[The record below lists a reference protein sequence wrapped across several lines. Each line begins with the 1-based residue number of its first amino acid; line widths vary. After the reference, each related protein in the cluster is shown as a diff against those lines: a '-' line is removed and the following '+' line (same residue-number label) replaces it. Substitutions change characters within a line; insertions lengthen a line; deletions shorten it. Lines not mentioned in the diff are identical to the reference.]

1 MTLPSFRINQPG
13 GGGTGTLD
21 TARPYGLRQGLAV
34 ELVTTETGPYL
45 WEIVSAPPGS
55 SATLSDATS
64 ATATLTPDVTNLP
77 WRIRLTT
84 GSGVSAKT
92 RVFILGADLNS
103 DGVQVGEGFMLPAY
117 GEKEGEDN
125 STSRGYATRVEAIIE
140 TLRVLAGSGGSGGS
154 TSTVIYDEGAVGPTE
169 PTYATFADAHVA
181 ALNLVT
187 STGGPVD
194 LVIVR
199 NNDPPAVPAGTWSM
213 ARRIRV
219 RMVAPTDLPLPQAL
233 QIDSGAIFEDPVYF
247 EGIDFSGNLSTFLF
261 VSSTSIPLDITFR
274 RCVHDGTGDASD
286 MAELETGTSRFV
298 FQDQCDFS
306 LDTTH
311 FATLAAGKN
320 VYVRAEEESLLNAE
334 AFGGTAGTLDSFE
347 GAGANIEAQASFSGT
362 HNAESAV
369 LDSLSRAQY
378 AIGVNGQRIATL
390 SDPATDYDA
399 DNMRSRDQAI
409 QDAALRVF
417 RYVGVAG
424 SVDNDTTG
432 WVTIG
437 SVTVD
442 PSLLRDA
449 PDLTPAYT
457 FRGDLQIV
465 EASPGTVTAEV
476 RLLDSSLTS
485 LGTAAST
492 LSGATTFPE
501 HAFVALTAGNSNGQ
515 LRPAVTTYL
524 VQLRRQGGS
533 AGDRAICHNAHVE
546 VRWS

>member
-21 TARPYGLRQGLAV
+21 TARPYGLRQGVAV
-34 ELVTTETGPYL
+34 NLVTTETGPYL
-45 WEIVSAPPGS
+45 WEIVAAPPGS
-55 SATLSDATS
+55 AAALSNAEE
-64 ATATLTPDVTNLP
+64 ATASITPDVTNLP

-84 GSGVSAKT
+84 GTGISAKT
-92 RVFILGADLNS
+92 RIFVMGADLNS
-103 DGVQVGEGFMLPAY
+103 SGASVGDGFMPPAY

-125 STSRGYATRVEAIIE
+125 STDRGYAARVETILE
-140 TLRVLAGSGGSGGS
+140 TLRVLAGSGGSGS
-154 TSTVIYDEGAVGPTE
+154 TNIIIYDEGAVSPSE
-169 PTYATFADAHVA
+169 PTYATFGDAHA
-181 ALNLVT
+181 AAASIVT

-233 QIDSGAIFEDPVYF
+233 QIDSGAIFEDPIYF
-247 EGIDFSGNLSTFLF
+247 EGIDFSGNLSTPLF
-261 VSSTSIPLDITFR
+261 VSSTTVPLDITFC
-274 RCVHDGTGDASD
+274 RCTHDGTGDTSD
-286 MAELETGTSRFV
+286 MAQLKTGTSRFV

-311 FATLAAGKN
+311 FATLEASKN
-320 VYVRAEEESLLNAE
+320 VYVRAEGESLLNAE
-334 AFGGTAGTLDSFE
+334 AFGGTAGTLSSYE
-347 GAGANIEAQASFSGT
+347 GAGSVIEAQASFSGT
-362 HNAESAV
+362 HNAENV
-369 LDSLSRAQY
+369 VVDSLSRATY
-378 AIGVNGQRIATL
+378 PIGVNGQRISSVA
-390 SDPATDYDA
+390 DPSADADA
-399 DNMRSRDQAI
+399 DNQGSRDQAI
-409 QDAALRVF
+409 EDAALRVF
-417 RYVGVAG
+417 RYAGVAG

-449 PDLTPAYT
+449 PGLTRAYT
-457 FRGDLQIV
+457 LRGDLQIV